1 MTIAWILAPEGKLTV
16 VSRPVLSASEFEQ
29 LMHADTLIN
38 QSKVHAENI
47 LARALEQ
54 EEAIK
59 TQWRET
65 ALREGKAILT
75 KTIAELEQSFQRFK
89 SDTESSLADFL
100 TLCLVQLLDEVGEH
114 SALASRVVK
123 VVRGLLNELPLDL
136 YVAPEAL
143 QVVRAALLES
153 GLDKTHQLRI
163 FEDGSLSNTDFSVVT
178 ANHCI
183 DGRLSEWLK
192 GMHSIASQA
201 TNPSRKQTRSV

>member
-1 MTIAWILAPEGKLTV
+1 MTIAWILAPEGQLAL
-16 VSRPVLSASEFEQ
+16 VSRPVLSASEFEE
-29 LMHADTLIN
+29 LMHADTVIN
-38 QSKVHAENI
+38 QSKVQADKI
-47 LARALEQ
+47 LASALEQ

-65 ALREGKAILT
+65 ASCEGQAIVT
-75 KTIAELEQSFQRFK
+75 KTVADLEQNFQRFK

-100 TLCLVQLLDEVGEH
+100 TLCLVQLLDETGEH
-114 SALASRVVK
+114 SALTSRVVK

-143 QVVRAALLES
+143 HAVRAALTES
-153 GLDKTHQLRI
+153 GLDKAHQLRI

-178 ANHCI
+178 ASHCI

-192 GMHSIASQA
+192 GMHNIASQA
-201 TNPSRKQTRSV
+201 TNPLHKRPRSV